1 MGCRDGLHLLVTLP
15 QPVHTCQHP
24 ERMRPCVIGT
34 QFHANVWEV
43 QRVQKLSTPF
53 LDNGQAQTWGIHEN
67 GVTAVPMKL
76 TAVHLG
82 GSSSWYIVFT
92 KVFLVDHINSGILRT
107 PLVLSLAVLL
117 SQSFKWECNKHRG
130 MLLAG

>member
-1 MGCRDGLHLLVTLP
+1 
-15 QPVHTCQHP
+15 
-24 ERMRPCVIGT
+24 
-34 QFHANVWEV
+34 
-43 QRVQKLSTPF
+43 
-53 LDNGQAQTWGIHEN
+53 
-67 GVTAVPMKL
+67 MKL